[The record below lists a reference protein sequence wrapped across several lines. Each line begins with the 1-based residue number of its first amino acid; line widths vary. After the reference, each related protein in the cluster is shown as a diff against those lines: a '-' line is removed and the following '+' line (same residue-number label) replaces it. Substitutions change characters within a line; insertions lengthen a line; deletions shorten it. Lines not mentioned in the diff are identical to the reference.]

1 MGGVTG
7 LVGVWGVGVCV
18 CVRARGRGDLDYS
31 TGAQLLC
38 HLIVWHRLCDR
49 FSTYAFANNDV
60 VMQLRCIFAARK
72 RNAERKVPVV
82 MTERPR
88 HGHCFSDANTP
99 PCRG

>member
-1 MGGVTG
+1 MGGVNG
-7 LVGVWGVGVCV
+7 LVGVWGEGGCV
-18 CVRARGRGDLDYS
+18 CVRVRAGGGYLDYS

-72 RNAERKVPVV
+72 RNAERQVPVV
-82 MTERPR
+82 MTEPPRTR
-88 HGHCFSDANTP
+88 HGHCSAM
-99 PCRG
+99 